1 MTDEPASPPPTLT
14 AQDGSAGTGQTDG
27 HPKTKKPRKPRKTRN
42 KAGTSKEAA
51 DQRRIAFV
59 QAYIANGRN
68 GTQAAITAGFSPNG
82 ADVTAVRLLG
92 DIRTKDLLQ
101 ELTAGHEAATG
112 LTTEN
117 VLREI
122 KRLALFDPRRL
133 FKADGA
139 LVPIHELDDD
149 TAAGIASLEQDEITD
164 GFGKEAVKIG
174 TTKKI
179 KLWDKVRA
187 LDMAS
192 KHLGLFEKDNAQ
204 RSENLNLQVVM
215 VAAPGRPS

>member
-1 MTDEPASPPPTLT
+1 MTDDKAAPPSPAPP
-14 AQDGSAGTGQTDG
+14 
-27 HPKTKKPRKPRKTRN
+27 KNNRRPRKSDPN
-42 KAGTSKEAA
+42 HSKAGTSKEAA
-51 DQRRIAFV
+51 EQRRFDFV

-82 ADVTAVRLLG
+82 ADVTAVRILG
-92 DIRTKDLLQ
+92 DVRTQSLLQ
-101 ELTAGHEAATG
+101 ECMAAHEAKTG
-112 LTTEN
+112 LNTEN
-117 VLREI
+117 ILREI
-122 KRLALFDPRRL
+122 KRIALYDPRKL
-133 FKADGA
+133 FTETGELKA
-139 LVPIHELDDD
+139 VHELDDD

-192 KHLGLFEKDNAQ
+192 KHLGLFEKDNTQ